1 MGRIL
6 DALAVAAS
14 CRPADMGPHD
24 HRKHSDASQY
34 CRVGRLAN
42 AVRAAIQ
49 SLRRRGIHFREWSDP
64 LVWDVLPPG
73 SGLTPEACATAA
85 SVAWTRSQ
93 SDWRTECCIF
103 QRPVQDN
110 LPEDW
115 GDAAWDNLDHAADTR
130 SKYLDADTPVLVGK
144 SDIALYSDGGAA
156 GTNVTFAC
164 QARAFNGASGSS

>member
-1 MGRIL
+1 MARDELRSAGAMGPEEAENHQGVIVRALRFLAGYGFFIGPSMERVMGRIL

-14 CRPADMGPHD
+14 CRPADMVGPHD

-42 AVRAAIQ
+42 A
-49 SLRRRGIHFREWSDP
+49 LRRRGIHFREWSDP

-103 QRPVQDN
+103 Q
-110 LPEDW
+110 
-115 GDAAWDNLDHAADTR
+115 
-130 SKYLDADTPVLVGK
+130 
-144 SDIALYSDGGAA
+144 
-156 GTNVTFAC
+156 AC
-164 QARAFNGASGSS
+164 PG